1 MRNSWIRMTALGGS
15 LLFGA
20 VVSAAPPKAAT
31 PVSDA
36 PVAQSA
42 AISPAEREGQVLME
56 RLAKANDALL
66 QKVEAADSWRY
77 QIQQAEILLQLAGRS
92 TNGAECDKWLEMAI
106 VSYAAAAGQCP
117 ANDTSGYKTLAQLPD
132 YIIKKFPN
140 SKHLALV
147 VAKEIE
153 ADTNRVQTKDGVA
166 AGRQHHRNRL
176 LEFAVGYPQLP
187 EAPLAIL
194 KAAQISEQMDK
205 TDEACVAY
213 RKLSEAYPGK
223 DVARKAREALARL
236 GGMDGTVVEFT
247 LPLLYPAHANVKP
260 FDLKDVRGKGV
271 LVHFWSSSSPDVA
284 ESFQAIK
291 RLTDRGMEVVYV
303 NLDGDVAKAKAF
315 LTGQLTAGT
324 HVFDPKG
331 DKSELM
337 DRYGVD
343 KLPQTFLVDGK
354 GGLVKHSLQSAQLE
368 KAVGAYLP
376 YSRR

>member
-20 VVSAAPPKAAT
+20 AVSAGPPQAAT
-31 PVSDA
+31 ISDA

-42 AISPAEREGQVLME
+42 AISPAEREGQVMME

-92 TNGAECDKWLEMAI
+92 TNGGECDKWLEMAI

-117 ANDTSGYKTLAQLPD
+117 ANDTSGYKTLALLPD
-132 YIIKKFPN
+132 YIAKNFPN
-140 SKHLALV
+140 SKHIALA

-153 ADTNRVQTKDGVA
+153 ADTNRVQAKDGVA

-176 LEFAVGYPQLP
+176 LEFAVSYPQLP

-236 GGMDGTVVEFT
+236 GGIDGTVVEFT

-284 ESFQAIK
+284 ESFQALK

-315 LTGQLTAGT
+315 LSGQLTAGT

-354 GGLVKHSLQSAQLE
+354 GGLVKHSLQSTRLE
-368 KAVGAYLP
+368 QAVGAYLP